1 MANKPGKIV
10 FRAYVFWGK
19 MIPFRFQRITRRQ
32 GGGDEA
38 YCTYVEEADDAANK
52 VSQRKRNGMKTVAII
67 PAGGAGKRL
76 GTSIAK
82 QYLLLDRV
90 PVLVRTLKI
99 FQQAKVIDEI
109 VLVVPEDD
117 LVSAKKQLVD
127 KYDLTKVTAIV
138 AGGKERQDSVR
149 NGLSAIFDRCDVV
162 IIHDGV
168 RPLLTEKMINQVVAA
183 AKSYG
188 ASSMGVKVKDTVK
201 QTTDSDLIAA
211 TLPRNNLWLTQTPQ
225 AFAFDILQKA
235 YAAAVSDK
243 FYGTDDASLVERIG
257 VKVKMIAGSYENIK
271 ITTPDDL
278 IIAEAFIKN
287 KAGIQMNTRSG
298 FGYDSHRFAAG
309 RKLILG
315 GVEMAFD
322 YGLQGHSDA
331 DALIHAICDA
341 LLGAAGCGDIG
352 RHFPDSDQAY
362 KEISSIIILERVK
375 KIIEA
380 KGFLINNIDAT
391 VVMEKPKLAPYAA
404 AMVTNIARTLE
415 ISEAAVN
422 VKAKTNEGM
431 GFTGRNE
438 GVAVFATACVTER
451 KTDGSK
457 A

>member
-1 MANKPGKIV
+1 M
-10 FRAYVFWGK
+10 R
-19 MIPFRFQRITRRQ
+19 
-32 GGGDEA
+32 
-38 YCTYVEEADDAANK
+38 
-52 VSQRKRNGMKTVAII
+52 TVAII
-67 PAGGAGKRL
+67 PAGGVGKRL
-76 GTSIAK
+76 GSSIAK
-82 QYLLLDRV
+82 QYLLLDGV

-117 LVSAKKQLVD
+117 LISARKQLVD

-138 AGGKERQDSVR
+138 SGGNERQDSVR
-149 NGLSAIFDRCDVV
+149 NGLSAIVDKCDVV

-168 RPLLTEKMINQVVAA
+168 RPLLTEEMLNQVVAA
-183 AKSYG
+183 AKRDG
-188 ASSMGVKVKDTVK
+188 ASSIGVKVKDTVK
-201 QTTDSDLIAA
+201 QTKDEDLVVA

-287 KAGIQMNTRSG
+287 KAETSMNIRSG

-309 RKLILG
+309 RKLLLG
-315 GVEMAFD
+315 GVEIAFD
-322 YGLQGHSDA
+322 YGLQGHSDS

-352 RHFPDSDQAY
+352 RHFPDNDQAY
-362 KEISSIIILERVK
+362 KDISSIIILERVK
-375 KIIEA
+375 KIIEE
-380 KGFLINNIDAT
+380 KGFLINNVDAT
-391 VVMEKPKLAPYAA
+391 VVMENPKLAPYAA
-404 AMVTNIARTLE
+404 SMVANIARTLE
-415 ISEAAVN
+415 IAEADVN

-451 KTDGSK
+451 KANVSK

>member
-1 MANKPGKIV
+1 
-10 FRAYVFWGK
+10 
-19 MIPFRFQRITRRQ
+19 
-32 GGGDEA
+32 
-38 YCTYVEEADDAANK
+38 
-52 VSQRKRNGMKTVAII
+52 MKTVAII
-67 PAGGAGKRL
+67 PAGGVGKRL
-76 GTSIAK
+76 GSSIAK
-82 QYLLLDRV
+82 QYLLLDGV

-117 LVSAKKQLVD
+117 LISARKQLLD

-138 AGGKERQDSVR
+138 AGGNERQDSVR
-149 NGLSAIFDRCDVV
+149 KGLSAIVDKCNVV

-168 RPLLTEKMINQVVAA
+168 RPLLTEEMLNQVVAA
-183 AKSYG
+183 AKSDG
-188 ASSMGVKVKDTVK
+188 ASSIGVKVKDTVK
-201 QTTDSDLIAA
+201 QTTDDNLVAA

-225 AFAFDILQKA
+225 AFAFDVLQRA
-235 YAAAVSDK
+235 YDAAASDK

-287 KAGIQMNTRSG
+287 KAGTSMNTRSG

-315 GVEMAFD
+315 GVEIAFD

-331 DALIHAICDA
+331 DALIHAIGDA
-341 LLGAAGCGDIG
+341 LLGASGCGDIG

-362 KEISSIIILERVK
+362 KDISSIIILERVK
-375 KIIEA
+375 KIIGA

-391 VVMEKPKLAPYAA
+391 VVMENPKLAPYAA
-404 AMVTNIARTLE
+404 SMVANIARTLE

-451 KTDGSK
+451 KTNVSK

>member
-1 MANKPGKIV
+1 M
-10 FRAYVFWGK
+10 R
-19 MIPFRFQRITRRQ
+19 
-32 GGGDEA
+32 
-38 YCTYVEEADDAANK
+38 
-52 VSQRKRNGMKTVAII
+52 TVAII
-67 PAGGAGKRL
+67 PAGGVGKRL
-76 GTSIAK
+76 GSSIAK
-82 QYLLLDRV
+82 QYLLLDGV

-117 LVSAKKQLVD
+117 LISARKQLVD

-138 AGGKERQDSVR
+138 AGGNERQDSVR
-149 NGLSAIFDRCDVV
+149 NGLSAIVDKCDVV

-168 RPLLTEKMINQVVAA
+168 RPLLTEEMLNQVVAT
-183 AKSYG
+183 AKSDG
-188 ASSMGVKVKDTVK
+188 ASSIGVKVKDTVK
-201 QTTDSDLIAA
+201 QTTDDNLVAA

-225 AFAFDILQKA
+225 AFAFDVLQRA
-235 YAAAVSDK
+235 YDAAASDK

-287 KAGIQMNTRSG
+287 KVGTSMNTRSG

-315 GVEMAFD
+315 GVEIAFD

-331 DALIHAICDA
+331 DALIHAIGDA
-341 LLGAAGCGDIG
+341 LLGASGCGDIG

-362 KEISSIIILERVK
+362 KDISSIIILERVK
-375 KIIEA
+375 KIIGA

-391 VVMEKPKLAPYAA
+391 VVMENPKLAPYAA
-404 AMVTNIARTLE
+404 SMVANIARTLE

-438 GVAVFATACVTER
+438 GVAVFAIACVTER
-451 KTDGSK
+451 KTNVSK

>member
-1 MANKPGKIV
+1 
-10 FRAYVFWGK
+10 
-19 MIPFRFQRITRRQ
+19 
-32 GGGDEA
+32 
-38 YCTYVEEADDAANK
+38 
-52 VSQRKRNGMKTVAII
+52 MKTVAII
-67 PAGGAGKRL
+67 PSGGTGKRL
-76 GTSIAK
+76 GSSVAK
-82 QYLLLDRV
+82 QYLLLDGV
-90 PVLVRTLKI
+90 PVLARTLKI

-109 VLVVPEDD
+109 ILVVPEDD
-117 LVSAKKQLVD
+117 LISVRKQLVD
-127 KYDLTKVTAIV
+127 KYDLIKVTAIV

-149 NGLSAIFDRCDVV
+149 NGLSDITDRCDVV

-168 RPLLTEKMINQVVAA
+168 RPLITEEMISKVVAA

-201 QTTDSDLIAA
+201 QTTGSDMIAA
-211 TLPRNNLWLTQTPQ
+211 TLLRNNLWLTQTPQ
-225 AFAFDILQKA
+225 AFTFDILQKA

-287 KAGIQMNTRSG
+287 KAGTKMNIRSG

-315 GVEMAFD
+315 GVEVDFD
-322 YGLQGHSDA
+322 YGLQGYSDA

-341 LLGAAGCGDIG
+341 LLGASGCGDIG

-362 KEISSIIILERVK
+362 KDISSIIILERVK

-380 KGFLINNIDAT
+380 KGFLVNNIDAT

-451 KTDGSK
+451 KTNGSK

>member
-1 MANKPGKIV
+1 
-10 FRAYVFWGK
+10 
-19 MIPFRFQRITRRQ
+19 
-32 GGGDEA
+32 
-38 YCTYVEEADDAANK
+38 
-52 VSQRKRNGMKTVAII
+52 MKTVAII
-67 PAGGAGKRL
+67 PAGGAGLRL
-76 GTSIAK
+76 GSSIAK
-82 QYLLLDRV
+82 QYLLLDGV
-90 PVLVRTLKI
+90 PVLARTIKI
-99 FQQAKVIDEI
+99 FQQAKIINEI
-109 VLVVPEDD
+109 ILVVPEDD
-117 LVSAKKQLVD
+117 LISVKKQLLD
-127 KYDLTKVTAIV
+127 KYDLTKVRAIV
-138 AGGKERQDSVR
+138 AGGRQRQDSVQ
-149 NGLSAIFDRCDVV
+149 NGLSAIADRCDVV
-162 IIHDGV
+162 VIHDGV
-168 RPLLTEKMINQVVAA
+168 RPLLTEEMISKVVAG
-183 AKSYG
+183 AKSCG
-188 ASSMGVKVKDTVK
+188 AASIGVKVKDTVK
-201 QTTDSDLIAA
+201 QTVDSDLVAA

-225 AFAFDILQKA
+225 AFTFDVLQKA
-235 YAAAVSDK
+235 YAAAVCDK

-271 ITTPDDL
+271 ITTPEDL

-287 KAGIQMNTRSG
+287 KAGTKMNTRSG

-315 GVEMAFD
+315 GVEIAFD

-352 RHFPDSDQAY
+352 RHFPDTDQSY
-362 KEISSIIILERVK
+362 KDISSIILLQRVK

-404 AMVTNIARTLE
+404 AMVINIGRTLE
-415 ISEAAVN
+415 ISETAVN

-431 GFTGRNE
+431 GFVGNNE

-451 KTDGSK
+451 KTNGSK